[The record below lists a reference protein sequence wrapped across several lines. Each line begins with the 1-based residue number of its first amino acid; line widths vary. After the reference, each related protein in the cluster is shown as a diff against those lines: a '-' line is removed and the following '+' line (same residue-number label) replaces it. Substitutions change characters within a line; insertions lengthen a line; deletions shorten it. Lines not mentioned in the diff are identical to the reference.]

1 MAEDIKYNLNA
12 ILKDNTVTTA
22 NPDDQVLEIVSQGT
36 ADEERIIQEMV
47 KVNPGL
53 ERETLRL
60 VFELEKR
67 VVKELLLTGMRVNT
81 GLYTAEVRA
90 RGVILGG
97 VWDAGRNSLYVS
109 LTQGKDLRE
118 AIAVT
123 HVNILDADKNVR
135 YIRDGYAD
143 GADVDADTRA
153 PQDGI
158 VATAGRAFTIR
169 GNKLKLA
176 GDDPSVGI
184 TLTDAE
190 GTETPVPLSTVY
202 VNEPKRL
209 TFLIPAGLEDGRYTL
224 TVTTQYSTPNYLL
237 KEPSSIST
245 EISIG
250 DVPQSGGGSGS
261 DDDDSGQGTFG

>member
-1 MAEDIKYNLNA
+1 MANDIKYNLNA
-12 ILKDNTVTTA
+12 IVKDNTVTA

-36 ADEERIIQEMV
+36 ADQERIIQEMM

-53 ERETLRL
+53 ELETLRL

-90 RGVILGG
+90 RGVIMGG
-97 VWDAGRNSLYVS
+97 AWDASRNSLYVS
-109 LTQGKDLRE
+109 MKQGADLRE

-143 GADVDADTRA
+143 GADVDADTRV

-176 GDDPSVGI
+176 GDDPAVGI
-184 TLTDAE
+184 TLTDAD
-190 GTETPVPLSTVY
+190 GTETKVPLSSVY

-224 TVTTQYSTPNYLL
+224 TVTTQYSSKNYLL
-237 KEPSSIST
+237 KEPASINK

-250 DVPQSGGGSGS
+250 DVPQGSGGSGS

>member
-1 MAEDIKYNLNA
+1 MQDIKYTLNA
-12 ILKDNTVTTA
+12 MLKDNTVTE

-36 ADEERIIQEMV
+36 ADRERIIAEMM

-53 ERETLRL
+53 EQETLQM

-81 GLYTAEVRA
+81 GLYSAEVGA

-97 VWDAGRNSLYVS
+97 VWDDTRNSLYVNF
-109 LTQGKDLRE
+109 TQGADLRE
-118 AIAVT
+118 AIGQT
-123 HVNILDADKNVR
+123 KVNILEAEKNVR
-135 YIRDGYAD
+135 YIQDGYAD

-158 VATAGRAFTIR
+158 VATAGRAFTVK
-169 GNKLKLA
+169 GNKLKIA

-190 GTETPVPLSTVY
+190 GEETKVPLETIY

-209 TFLIPAGLEDGRYTL
+209 TFLIPAGLADGRYTL
-224 TVTTQYSTPNYLL
+224 TVTTQYSNGRHLL
-237 KEPSSIST
+237 KAPAVISK
-245 EISIG
+245 EITIG
-250 DVPQSGGGSGS
+250 EAPQGGGTTPGGG
-261 DDDDSGQGTFG
+261 DSGQGSFG

>member
-12 ILKDNTVTTA
+12 ILKDNTVTT

-36 ADEERIIQEMV
+36 ADQERIVQEMM

-67 VVKELLLTGMRVNT
+67 VIKDLLLSGMRVNT

-97 VWDAGRNSLYVS
+97 VWDAERNSLYVS

-118 AIAVT
+118 AIAAT
-123 HVNILDADKNVR
+123 HVNILEADKSVR

-143 GADVDADTRA
+143 GADVDADTRV
-153 PQDGI
+153 PQEGI

-184 TLTDAE
+184 TLTDAD
-190 GTETPVPLSTVY
+190 GTETKVPLSSVY

-209 TFLIPAGLEDGRYTL
+209 TFLIPAGLADGRYTL
-224 TVTTQYSTPNYLL
+224 RVTTQYSSYDYLL
-237 KEPSSIST
+237 KEPASIST

-250 DVPQSGGGSGS
+250 DVPQSGGDGGSG
-261 DDDDSGQGTFG
+261 DDSGQGTFG

>member
-1 MAEDIKYNLNA
+1 M
-12 ILKDNTVTTA
+12 TA

-36 ADEERIIQEMV
+36 ADQERIIQEMM

-53 ERETLRL
+53 ELETLRL

-90 RGVILGG
+90 RGVIMGG
-97 VWDAGRNSLYVS
+97 AWDASRNSLYVS
-109 LTQGKDLRE
+109 MTQGADLRE

-143 GADVDADTRA
+143 GADVDADTRV

-176 GDDPSVGI
+176 GDDPAVGI

-190 GTETPVPLSTVY
+190 GTETKVPLSTVY

-224 TVTTQYSTPNYLL
+224 TVTTQYSTSDYLL
-237 KEPSSIST
+237 KEPTSISK

-250 DVPQSGGGSGS
+250 DVPQGS
-261 DDDDSGQGTFG
+261 DGSDSDDDSGQGTFG

>member
-1 MAEDIKYNLNA
+1 MANDIKYNLNA
-12 ILKDNTVTTA
+12 IVKDNTVTA

-36 ADEERIIQEMV
+36 ADQERIIQEMM

-53 ERETLRL
+53 ELETLRL

-90 RGVILGG
+90 RGVIMGG
-97 VWDAGRNSLYVS
+97 AWDASRNSLYVS
-109 LTQGKDLRE
+109 MTQGADLRE

-143 GADVDADTRA
+143 GADVDADTRV

-169 GNKLKLA
+169 A
-176 GDDPSVGI
+176 PMP
-184 TLTDAE
+184 TA
-190 GTETPVPLSTVY
+190 
-202 VNEPKRL
+202 R
-209 TFLIPAGLEDGRYTL
+209 RRRCR
-224 TVTTQYSTPNYLL
+224 
-237 KEPSSIST
+237 
-245 EISIG
+245 
-250 DVPQSGGGSGS
+250 
-261 DDDDSGQGTFG
+261 